1 VGGSISFEWFIC
13 VALFQFGEQFR
24 NQDNHR
30 VDSLKSKY
38 EQQQKQKASDA
49 FEAAG
54 GPSEN
59 PTIQQSNNLTIQKS
73 QTPDVFQC
81 VANSF
86 VDFYRKKCLLFF
98 GFHFSC
104 FLVAE
109 NKQQATTAY
118 GHN

>member
-13 VALFQFGEQFR
+13 VALFSILFGELFR

-38 EQQQKQKASDA
+38 EQQQKQKANDA

-54 GPSEN
+54 GPSKKKPNNN
-59 PTIQQSNNLTIQKS
+59 PHS
-73 QTPDVFQC
+73 QNFQC

-86 VDFYRKKCLLFF
+86 VDFYRKKCLLFS
-98 GFHFSC
+98 GSR
-104 FLVAE
+104 
-109 NKQQATTAY
+109 K
-118 GHN
+118 